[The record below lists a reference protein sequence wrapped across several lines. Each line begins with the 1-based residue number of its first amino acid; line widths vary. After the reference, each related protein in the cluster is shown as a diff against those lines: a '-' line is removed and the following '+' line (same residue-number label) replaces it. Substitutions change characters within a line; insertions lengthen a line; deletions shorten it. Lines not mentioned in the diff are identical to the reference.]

1 MAEQTKAASR
11 EWNYHPEFPIDNN
24 PLFSWPIRWKDAA
37 VYYRDGWLTLSESSL
52 FIIMALAAFYVA
64 ALI

>member
-24 PLFSWPIRWKDAA
+24 PLFSWPDPLERC
-37 VYYRDGWLTLSESSL
+37 GGLLP
-52 FIIMALAAFYVA
+52 
-64 ALI
+64 